1 MITEDEWSLI
11 LDLTK
16 ILSHFANITDYLGGS
31 KYCTYSSMNSTIIEI
46 MKWVRST
53 SNNNNFTDI
62 NVDRAIDAFG
72 EVSELEKNK
81 EINTPVDT
89 QNLLDQVKNL
99 YDAMIHYFNP

>member
-1 MITEDEWSLI
+1 M
-11 LDLTK
+11 DLTE
-16 ILSHFANITDYLGGS
+16 ILSHFANATDYLGGS

-46 MKWVRST
+46 MKWVHLLT
-53 SNNNNFTDI
+53 SRNNNFTNI

-89 QNLLDQVKNL
+89 RNLLEQVKKT
-99 YDAMIHYFNP
+99 YIMQ